1 MRTLLKNG
9 MLVSG
14 NGSRREDLLIED
26 GLIRETAPSIEAEA
40 DEVIDCSGKILF
52 PGFIDGHTHMDLH
65 VAGTVTAD
73 DFTTGTAAAIAGGTT
88 MIVDFGTQYHG
99 ETLNEALKNWH
110 EKAGDGNSCDYSFHM
125 SISEWTPT
133 VREEIKDMIEAGITT
148 FKLYMTY
155 PDMILNDGEIYEV
168 IKELKKYGA
177 FAGVHCE
184 NAPIIDALIRENK
197 AKGILGPE
205 GHPASRPDTMEAEA
219 VHRLMVIA
227 KEADAPIMVVHTTN
241 EKALNEIIAARKNGV
256 NAFCETCP
264 QYLLLD
270 RSYQERPDFEGA
282 KYICAPPLRT
292 KHDQEVLWKAI
303 RDGVVDIVSTDHC
316 SFTWEQRLRGKDDFT
331 KIPGGLPGVETRG
344 NLIWSE
350 GVAKG
355 RISKE
360 CACRV
365 LAENPAKLF
374 GVYPQKGT
382 LSAGSDAD
390 IVVIDPEIR
399 KTITAEGQVTNVDY
413 NVYEGIELQGA
424 IDKVYLRG
432 QLAVDDGKLIRRGL
446 GRFVKRGVP
455 SYEHKEGLK

>member
-1 MRTLLKNG
+1 MKTLLKNG
-9 MLVSG
+9 TLVSG
-14 NGSRREDLLIED
+14 DGSRREDLLIED
-26 GLIRETAPSIEAEA
+26 GIIKETAPQITEEA
-40 DEVIDCSGKILF
+40 DEVIDMTGKILF

-110 EKAGDGNSCDYSFHM
+110 EKAGEGNSCDFSYHM
-125 SISEWTPT
+125 SISEWTPK
-133 VREEIKDMIEAGITT
+133 VKEEIKDMIDQGITT

-155 PDMILNDGEIYEV
+155 PDMILNDGELYEV
-168 IKELKKYGA
+168 IKELNKYGA

-197 AKGILGPE
+197 AKGITGPE

-227 KEADAPIMVVHTTN
+227 GEAKAPVMVVHTTN
-241 EKALNEIIAARKNGV
+241 EKALNEIKEAREKGQTV
-256 NAFCETCP
+256 YCETCP

-282 KYICAPPLRT
+282 RYICAPPLRT
-292 KHDQEVLWKAI
+292 KHDQEVLWQAI
-303 RDGVVDIVSTDHC
+303 KDGVVDIVSTDHC
-316 SFTWEQRLRGKDDFT
+316 SFTWEQRKRGLGDFT

-355 RISKE
+355 RISAE

-374 GVYPQKGT
+374 GLYPRKGT
-382 LSAGSDAD
+382 LSAGADAD

-399 KTITAEGQVTNVDY
+399 KTVTAEGQVTNVDY
-413 NVYEGIELQGA
+413 CVYEGIELEGA

-432 QLAVDDGKLIRRGL
+432 QLAVDGGKLIKRGL
-446 GRFVKRGVP
+446 GRFVKRGLP
-455 SYEHKEGLK
+455 CYEHIEGKA

>member
-1 MRTLLKNG
+1 MKTLLKNG
-9 MLVSG
+9 TIVSG
-14 NGSRREDLLIED
+14 DGTRREDLLIED
-26 GLIRETAPSIEAEA
+26 GVIKATAPVITEKAN
-40 DEVIDCSGKILF
+40 EVVDCAGKFLF

-73 DFTTGTAAAIAGGTT
+73 DFTSGTAAAIAGGTT

-99 ETLNEALKNWH
+99 ETLNEALRNWH
-110 EKAGDGNSCDYSFHM
+110 EKAGADNSCDYSFHM
-125 SISEWTPT
+125 SISEWTPR
-133 VREEIKDMIEAGITT
+133 VKAEIKDMIDKGITT

-168 IKELKKYGA
+168 IKELKKFGA

-184 NAPIIDALIRENK
+184 NAPVIDALIREIK
-197 AKGILGPE
+197 AKGISGPE

-241 EKALNEIIAARKNGV
+241 EKALNEIRAARKDGV
-256 NAFCETCP
+256 NVFCETCP

-270 RSYQERPDFEGA
+270 RTYQERPDFEGA
-282 KYICAPPLRT
+282 RYICAPPLRT
-292 KHDQEVLWKAI
+292 KHDQEVLWQAI
-303 RDGVVDIVSTDHC
+303 KDGEVDIVSTDHC
-316 SFTWEQRLRGKDDFT
+316 SFTWEQRQRGLGDFT

-365 LAENPAKLF
+365 LSENPAKLF

-390 IVVIDPEIR
+390 IVVIDPDVR
-399 KTITAEGQVTNVDY
+399 KTVTAEGQVTNVDY

-432 QLAVDDGKLIRRGL
+432 QLCVDGGRLIRRGL
-446 GRFVKRGVP
+446 GRFVERGVP
-455 SYEHKEGLK
+455 SYRHEEGRK